1 MSPGTSG
8 KSSALV
14 IFIINIKIFPFIYL
28 LRKKSSYLQN
38 SVRFILRQTFKAVC
52 KLLFLTKK

>member
-14 IFIINIKIFPFIYL
+14 IFIIKIKIFQFIYL
-28 LRKKSSYLQN
+28 LRKKAAIYKTQ
-38 SVRFILRQTFKAVC
+38 FILSLGRRL
-52 KLLFLTKK
+52 KLSANFFS

>member
-28 LRKKSSYLQN
+28 LRKEKKNPAIYKTQ
-38 SVRFILRQTFKAVC
+38 FILSLGRHL
-52 KLLFLTKK
+52 KLSANFFS